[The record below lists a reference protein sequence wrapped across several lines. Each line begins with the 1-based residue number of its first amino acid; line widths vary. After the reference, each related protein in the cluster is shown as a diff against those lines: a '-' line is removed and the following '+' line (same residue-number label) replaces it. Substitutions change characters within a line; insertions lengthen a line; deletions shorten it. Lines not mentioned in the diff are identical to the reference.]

1 MNDVYSRLEFDKILE
16 QISSH
21 SSFSLGKEAVL
32 NHQPID
38 SELALRRELERLND
52 AMHMLRQEHDLSFL
66 GITDVSFSLRRA
78 EKQGVLSIEEIV
90 AISRF
95 MQGTARLKKSF
106 KNLEE
111 AYPSLDDLFESL
123 DFDESVLE
131 YLKNSFGEDEV
142 LDRASSEL
150 REVRRAIKRVE
161 KAIDEESQKFLKTH
175 AHMLSEQVISYQNGR
190 RTFLMKPS
198 DKNKIPGIVYGE
210 SASGQSVYFEPQF
223 LSNMHNELHGLK
235 IREEEEVAR
244 ICMEASLKI
253 GRESPQLLAN
263 LETLT
268 LLDVIFAKAHWGV
281 RREATVPSIHPDGFY
296 LENARHPLIGDDEVV
311 PNTYRLMPPHHTI
324 LISGPNTGGKSVSLK
339 TMGIAALSL
348 QNACPI
354 LADKAE
360 VMLVDEVFVDIGDQ
374 QSIEKS
380 LSSFSA
386 HLETIKYIS
395 ENASDRSLILLDEL
409 GSQTDPL
416 EGESLAMAILDYFR
430 DLGAWI
436 VATTH
441 FSRLK
446 NYGAQHQDILIAS
459 LEFNLKNLQP
469 TYRYRENVSG
479 DSNALAIATRMGVS
493 SAILDAAFRYKQEGQ
508 YEEDRLLDILES
520 KIEEQEELKEQ
531 LLEQEKAMKNL
542 FAEKEKEYEAL
553 QKELEE
559 KEKQLIT
566 EYNAKIDAALAKA
579 RKHMTYLNQT
589 HRPDKRKEAVKEIE
603 KMKETVKQPMK
614 PATIEVGDKVKITS
628 TNQVGTVENV
638 EGKEAKVQVGILS
651 ISVPID
657 RLEKINVPKKKKVQ
671 TSHRVKRVGPRVS
684 MECNVIGKRV
694 AEAIPIVD
702 KYLDDAILQGLT
714 QVRIIHGHG
723 TGQLRMAIH
732 QHLRKHKHVDTFEL
746 ASVSQGGAGATV
758 VKLK

>member
-38 SELALRRELERLND
+38 SELALRRELDRLKD
-52 AMHMLRQEHDLSFL
+52 AMHMLRQEHSLSFS

-111 AYPSLDDLFESL
+111 VYPSLDDLFESL

-268 LLDVIFAKAHWGV
+268 LLDDFCKRINV
-281 RREATVPSIHPDGFY
+281 RRERRFQ
-296 LENARHPLIGDDEVV
+296 RFIGW
-311 PNTYRLMPPHHTI
+311 I
-324 LISGPNTGGKSVSLK
+324 LP
-339 TMGIAALSL
+339 
-348 QNACPI
+348 
-354 LADKAE
+354 
-360 VMLVDEVFVDIGDQ
+360 
-374 QSIEKS
+374 
-380 LSSFSA
+380 
-386 HLETIKYIS
+386 
-395 ENASDRSLILLDEL
+395 
-409 GSQTDPL
+409 
-416 EGESLAMAILDYFR
+416 
-430 DLGAWI
+430 
-436 VATTH
+436 
-441 FSRLK
+441 
-446 NYGAQHQDILIAS
+446 
-459 LEFNLKNLQP
+459 
-469 TYRYRENVSG
+469 
-479 DSNALAIATRMGVS
+479 
-493 SAILDAAFRYKQEGQ
+493 
-508 YEEDRLLDILES
+508 
-520 KIEEQEELKEQ
+520 
-531 LLEQEKAMKNL
+531 
-542 FAEKEKEYEAL
+542 
-553 QKELEE
+553 
-559 KEKQLIT
+559 
-566 EYNAKIDAALAKA
+566 
-579 RKHMTYLNQT
+579 
-589 HRPDKRKEAVKEIE
+589 
-603 KMKETVKQPMK
+603 
-614 PATIEVGDKVKITS
+614 
-628 TNQVGTVENV
+628 
-638 EGKEAKVQVGILS
+638 
-651 ISVPID
+651 
-657 RLEKINVPKKKKVQ
+657 
-671 TSHRVKRVGPRVS
+671 
-684 MECNVIGKRV
+684 
-694 AEAIPIVD
+694 
-702 KYLDDAILQGLT
+702 
-714 QVRIIHGHG
+714 
-723 TGQLRMAIH
+723 
-732 QHLRKHKHVDTFEL
+732 
-746 ASVSQGGAGATV
+746 
-758 VKLK
+758 